1 MTRLCTVGKK
11 IVLTFAIIFILQ
23 NKAFPEFEINLTI
36 PLGVRLILPYAE
48 GPAMSQLRP
57 YQIDYTGIEPIPALS
72 FDVLMQIG
80 NSFDLKNEVGLTSI
94 SLLANIGYSLESS
107 GATFKDMNAS
117 FVTDR
122 VYSKLILL
130 NTINLG
136 IIPKLNFWF
145 PNMKIPFS
153 VGFGGGVKIPFSGKK
168 YLNKVSGQ
176 DIEEDLSYQ
185 DMRLTFINPII
196 PYIKLTYDTY
206 FYMSDSVA
214 FTFGTY
220 MAYNFGMQY
229 DTYKINADGSVPPT
243 TNAFHTRFELTEY
256 GYSSF
261 DIGIT
266 LGVYFGRENPKL
278 KKEVL

>member
-1 MTRLCTVGKK
+1 MKK
-11 IVLTFAIIFILQ
+11 IAFTFAIIFMLQ
-23 NKAFPEFEINLTI
+23 SKAFPEFEINLTI
-36 PLGVRLILPYAE
+36 PIGVSYILPYAE

-57 YQIDYTGIEPIPALS
+57 YEIDYAGIEPIPALS

-80 NSFDLKNEVGLTSI
+80 NSFDLKYEVGLTSI

-122 VYSKLILL
+122 VYAKLILL

-136 IIPKLNFWF
+136 IIPKLNFYF
-145 PNMKIPFS
+145 PSLKIPFS
-153 VGFGGGVKIPFSGKK
+153 VGLGGGVKIPFSGTR

-176 DIEEDLSYQ
+176 DIEEDLEHQ
-185 DMRLTFINPII
+185 DMRLTFINPIV
-196 PYIKLTYDTY
+196 PYVKLTYDTY
-206 FYMSDSVA
+206 FYMNDSVA

-220 MAYNFGMQY
+220 IAYDFDMQY
-229 DTYKINADGSVPPT
+229 DTHKINSDGSIPPT

-261 DIGIT
+261 DIGLT
-266 LGVYFGRENPKL
+266 FGVYFGRGKPKL